1 MYYSEPGGQKW
12 GNQSLHLE
20 LRGVLSE
27 VPVKVRIEV
36 GSTHMDHK
44 HFEWRV
50 VDTANRFMDMEARID
65 QRYEFRGR
73 NPAASYKYFDSM
85 VVDIYCGRT
94 ITEKNSARVIIQVGD
109 QQIISPPFRAEKSS
123 ESHRK
128 RRLTASRK
136 APLAKKRRTV
146 AAADTDDEETS
157 SEEEE
162 DDDTDSDEESDV
174 ETDNKG
180 VQCDI
185 STEELRRMIRERE
198 DQDVE
203 EDARSVPSD
212 NAEEEASEAESA
224 PSDNAEEEA
233 SDARS
238 VPSDNAEEEA
248 SDARSVPSDEVVSP
262 VSSPGR
268 RSIVSSVRSRSSS
281 FDLLGSLDGI
291 SGIPMPPSIVSAPAD
306 SKLMDMLI
314 QNQNKLVGIVASLA
328 HRHGN
333 T

>member
-238 VPSDNAEEEA
+238 VPSD
-248 SDARSVPSDEVVSP
+248 EVVSP

-306 SKLMDMLI
+306 SKYMDMLI
-314 QNQNKLVGIVASLA
+314 QNQNQLVGIVASLA